1 MSIVLQRLSDFR
13 PRRTSMTTREEEA
26 GRVETPVDG
35 IAEAI
40 MAAMPAL
47 DRTDQQIATAVH
59 RLMAKGEPV
68 EPSAVCRAVD
78 DVSVDRVNERLN
90 SWPGVFRD
98 GTGRV
103 VGFWG
108 HAIAK
113 LDPECRLVADGKTTY
128 AWCALDTLFIPAIIG
143 KAVRVEA
150 SDPISGEE
158 VTLVVERDGAREV
171 KPAGALVSMVIPD
184 GPFGYDVIESFCH
197 RVLFFAS
204 EETGTQWVAEH
215 DGTTLLPVEKAF
227 ELGRLLS
234 DRVAPDVYG
243 AAGGNAE

>member
-1 MSIVLQRLSDFR
+1 
-13 PRRTSMTTREEEA
+13 
-26 GRVETPVDG
+26 
-35 IAEAI
+35 

-68 EPSAVCRAVD
+68 EPAAVSKAVG

-98 GTGRV
+98 GNGRV

-113 LDPECRLVADGKTTY
+113 LDPEYRLVADGTTTY

-171 KPAGALVSMVIPD
+171 KPAGALVS
-184 GPFGYDVIESFCH
+184 
-197 RVLFFAS
+197 
-204 EETGTQWVAEH
+204 
-215 DGTTLLPVEKAF
+215 
-227 ELGRLLS
+227 
-234 DRVAPDVYG
+234 
-243 AAGGNAE
+243 